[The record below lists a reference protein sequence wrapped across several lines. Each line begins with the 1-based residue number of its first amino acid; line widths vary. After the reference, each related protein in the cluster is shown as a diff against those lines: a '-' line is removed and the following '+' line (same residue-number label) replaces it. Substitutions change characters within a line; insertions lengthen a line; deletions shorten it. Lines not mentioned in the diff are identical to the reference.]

1 MIFGIITHAVHK
13 IKGGQ
18 IYAYEPYVREMNLW
32 GKYIDEIIIIS
43 PVSTEDILDIETPYL
58 HKNIR
63 IIEIPNFDI
72 TSFQNLIKSVF
83 VIPKICILIFR
94 VMKQS
99 TQIHLRCP
107 GNIGLLG
114 CIVQIFFP
122 NKYKTAKYA
131 GNWDPNS
138 NQPFTYR
145 LQKKILSNVFLTKK
159 MKVMAYGN
167 WPNQTKNIIPFF
179 TATYSKKEIEV
190 LPIKTIRDAVIKFIF
205 VGGLT
210 NGKQPILSVK
220 VIHELIKQGKSVELN
235 IYGDGIQRKELEN
248 YIKENKLEEYIF
260 LHGNVSKDVVKLA
273 LQKSHFML
281 FISKSEG
288 WPKAVAEAMFWGCV
302 PITTKV
308 SCVPYMLNNGERGSL
323 VLPNVNDI
331 IKEILNY
338 YITDNLFETKAEK
351 AKLWSQKFTL
361 EKFEKEIEK
370 LLNE

>member
-1 MIFGIITHAVHK
+1 MKFLIVTFAPTLYKENKYYSYG
-13 IKGGQ
+13 
-18 IYAYEPYVREMNLW
+18 PYVKEMNIWAKKVKQVAICSPTTYEQKLLL
-32 GKYIDEIIIIS
+32 DEFNFNIKQFKLLPFAIIS
-43 PVSTEDILDIETPYL
+43 FLDIIKAFYRIP
-58 HKNIR
+58 HNIY
-63 IIEIPNFDI
+63 
-72 TSFQNLIKSVF
+72 
-83 VIPKICILIFR
+83 VIFKAMLWANH
-94 VMKQS
+94 
-99 TQIHLRCP
+99 IHLRCP

-122 NKYKTAKYA
+122 KKHKTAKYA

-138 NQPFTYR
+138 KQPFTYR
-145 LQKKILSNVFLTKK
+145 LQKNILSNTFLTKK
-159 MKVMAYGN
+159 MKVMAYGD

-190 LPIKTIRDAVIKFIF
+190 LSVKTIRDAVIKFIF

-220 VIHELIKQGKSVELN
+220 VVHELIKQGKSVELN

-248 YIKENKLEEYIF
+248 YIKENKLEKHIY
-260 LHGNVSKDVVKLA
+260 LHGNVTKEVVKKA
-273 LQKSHFML
+273 LQQSHFML

-323 VLPNVNDI
+323 VLPNINDI